1 VYAPKAIEE
10 SHAWFVVD
18 VFVQLKSNDIQ
29 AVIKEID
36 GRSAVVETEDTTQ
49 LLSMC
54 SEKNS

>member
-10 SHAWFVVD
+10 SYAWFVVD
-18 VFVQLKSNDIQ
+18 VIVQLKSNDIQ

-36 GRSAVVETEDTTQ
+36 GSSAVVETEDTTQ

>member
-18 VFVQLKSNDIQ
+18 VIVQLKSNDIQ

-36 GRSAVVETEDTTQ
+36 GSSAVVETEDTTQ